1 MSQVSVAVIGDSGAG
16 KTCLVNTL
24 AIGSYPMMTYMMTKT
39 YEDHEYD
46 LEMEGEKVKILL

>member
-1 MSQVSVAVIGDSGAG
+1 MSNISIAVIGDSGAG

-39 YEDHEYD
+39 YEDHEFE
-46 LEMEGEKVKILL
+46 L